1 MKSMVIKMHNK
12 MEEVRPNILV
22 KEISEKGLYHLFKKQ
37 IFKFDFKKATQNEI
51 KLYIAQKR

>member
-51 KLYIAQKR
+51 KLYIA